1 MKKIGQFI
9 KKHKVLFIVLAVV
22 VVIAVVVA
30 VNVIKAKNAISE
42 VVQETYN
49 LEKRDLVNTVTATGK
64 IASVDSEQII
74 VTAANGLEITY
85 FDLKIG
91 DQVKEGDLIATF
103 DVTELERDLAD
114 AEANLNVTEGQS
126 GLTVKGSELSYNDAL
141 TTQAIDAQRNA
152 ADTAKAQADADKA
165 YNDKETAR
173 SEYEAAKDS
182 LEAQKKYLEQY
193 APQESS
199 ATSKVR
205 EVEGYIAEY
214 NDARSAIDSHLS
226 GNANATGVL
235 ATSSTYDI
243 DRVDTS
249 SLDPSTF
256 QTSPDA
262 AVQGYV
268 STMQSK
274 KSSYDSN
281 VAAYLDALK
290 VVNGISST
298 TANIASA
305 EATLSSKEAA
315 LKSAEAALDSSE
327 SALETQKRSQ
337 ADTTRRDA
345 NSVTTAQNSLTSSRL
360 SASVS
365 GLSGEKTVRQLE
377 AQLEDCNLKAPIS
390 GIVTEV
396 NFKQGDKY
404 NSGSALVTIEDNSAY
419 QIIADIDEY
428 DINKVEVGQRVVFKT
443 NATGDL
449 EMEGHVTE
457 VAPRATSI
465 ATSGGANNTTTAS
478 AYKVKIAITS
488 DISDLRM
495 DMTAKLN
502 IVTTELKNVFAVP
515 RSAILKDDEGKSYL
529 TKPDGSS
536 LYVTEGISTDY
547 YVEVSGNGLTEGMEL
562 LIPMDE
568 SAYDIET
575 IMLDAGAAG
584 GM

>member
-173 SEYEAAKDS
+173 SEYNAAVDS
-182 LEAQKKYLEQY
+182 LETQKRYLD
-193 APQESS
+193 
-199 ATSKVR
+199 
-205 EVEGYIAEY
+205 EY
-214 NDARSAIDSHLS
+214 NSKKDVAKTVIGYANLQETIDDYL
-226 GNANATGVL
+226 ATATGATGTHASELSIASTTPITTDMFISGTDTTLDGYVRQMESYRQAY
-235 ATSSTYDI
+235 ATSSIKFESGKEYDKAEE
-243 DRVDTS
+243 V
-249 SLDPSTF
+249 LDGI
-256 QTSPDA
+256 A
-262 AVQGYV
+262 A
-268 STMQSK
+268 
-274 KSSYDSN
+274 
-281 VAAYLDALK
+281 
-290 VVNGISST
+290 T
-298 TANIASA
+298 TENIANA
-305 EATLSSKEAA
+305 EATKASKESA
-315 LKSAEAALDSSE
+315 LKAAETALDSSE

-419 QIIADIDEY
+419 QIVADIDEY

-465 ATSGGANNTTTAS
+465 ATSGGSNNTTTAS

>member
-1 MKKIGQFI
+1 LTGKKRGEMKKIGQFI

-173 SEYEAAKDS
+173 SEYEAAKSS
-182 LEAQKKYLEQY
+182 LEAQKGYYDENERAIQDLKDKIDNF
-193 APQESS
+193 SS
-199 ATSKVR
+199 AETAFTEAVAALNGQNIY
-205 EVEGYIAEY
+205 V
-214 NDARSAIDSHLS
+214 DA
-226 GNANATGVL
+226 NANPANLTGKTIGYTIDESGIVDDNSIRENVKKL
-235 ATSSTYDI
+235 NTASALYDRI
-243 DRVDTS
+243 GTR
-249 SLDPSTF
+249 
-256 QTSPDA
+256 
-262 AVQGYV
+262 AVIEG
-268 STMQSK
+268 
-274 KSSYDSN
+274 
-281 VAAYLDALK
+281 
-290 VVNGISST
+290 
-298 TANIASA
+298 NIAGA
-305 EATLSSKEAA
+305 ESTLVSKEAA
-315 LKSAEAALDSSE
+315 LKSAETALDSSE

-419 QIIADIDEY
+419 QIVADIDEY

-465 ATSGGANNTTTAS
+465 ATSGGSNNTTTAS

>member
-173 SEYEAAKDS
+173 SEYEAAKSS
-182 LEAQKKYLEQY
+182 LEAQKGYYDENERAIQDLKDKIDNF
-193 APQESS
+193 SS
-199 ATSKVR
+199 AETAFTEAVAALNGQNIY
-205 EVEGYIAEY
+205 V
-214 NDARSAIDSHLS
+214 DA
-226 GNANATGVL
+226 NANPANLTGKTIGYTIDESGIVDDNSIRENVKKL
-235 ATSSTYDI
+235 NTASALYDRI
-243 DRVDTS
+243 GTR
-249 SLDPSTF
+249 
-256 QTSPDA
+256 
-262 AVQGYV
+262 AVIEG
-268 STMQSK
+268 
-274 KSSYDSN
+274 
-281 VAAYLDALK
+281 
-290 VVNGISST
+290 
-298 TANIASA
+298 NIAGA
-305 EATLSSKEAA
+305 ESTLVSKEAA
-315 LKSAEAALDSSE
+315 LKSAETALDSSE

-419 QIIADIDEY
+419 QIVADIDEY

-465 ATSGGANNTTTAS
+465 ATSGGSNNTTTAS

>member
-1 MKKIGQFI
+1 MKGSFDREKRGEMKKIGQFI

-30 VNVIKAKNAISE
+30 VNVIKAKNAMSE

-182 LEAQKKYLEQY
+182 LETQKRYLDEYNSYKSGYENMQSTIDKYLETAANKTGNEAKDY
-193 APQESS
+193 AITDS
-199 ATSKVR
+199 TS
-205 EVEGYIAEY
+205 I
-214 NDARSAIDSHLS
+214 
-226 GNANATGVL
+226 
-235 ATSSTYDI
+235 
-243 DRVDTS
+243 TS
-249 SLDPSTF
+249 SLFVTGDDSTL
-256 QTSPDA
+256 D
-262 AVQGYV
+262 GYV
-268 STMQSK
+268 ARLNEY
-274 KSSYDSN
+274 KSSYNSHLNDI
-281 VAAYLDALK
+281 A
-290 VVNGISST
+290 ST
-298 TANIASA
+298 TENIINA
-305 EATLSSKEAA
+305 EATVASKESA
-315 LKSAEAALDSSE
+315 LKAAETALDSSE

-419 QIIADIDEY
+419 QIVADIDEY

-465 ATSGGANNTTTAS
+465 ATSGGSNNTTTAS

>member
-30 VNVIKAKNAISE
+30 VNVIKAKNAMSE

-165 YNDKETAR
+165 YNDKESAR
-173 SEYEAAKDS
+173 SEYNAAVDS
-182 LEAQKKYLEQY
+182 LEAQKGYLDSYNAKKKEADGIIGNYRDKQALIDEYLDDLSTPILRHASEFSINGSEPINGAVFVSSHSEELNSLASQMVDYRTRY
-193 APQESS
+193 A
-199 ATSKVR
+199 
-205 EVEGYIAEY
+205 
-214 NDARSAIDSHLS
+214 NF
-226 GNANATGVL
+226 
-235 ATSSTYDI
+235 TYDGKSGDEAYQRLLSDI
-243 DRVDTS
+243 
-249 SLDPSTF
+249 
-256 QTSPDA
+256 A
-262 AVQGYV
+262 A
-268 STMQSK
+268 
-274 KSSYDSN
+274 
-281 VAAYLDALK
+281 
-290 VVNGISST
+290 T
-298 TANIASA
+298 TENIANA
-305 EATLSSKEAA
+305 EATKSSKEAA

-327 SALETQKRSQ
+327 TALETQKRSQ

-345 NSVTTAQNSLTSSRL
+345 NSVTTAQNSLSSSRL

-419 QIIADIDEY
+419 QIVADIDEY

-465 ATSGGANNTTTAS
+465 ATSGGSNNTTTAS